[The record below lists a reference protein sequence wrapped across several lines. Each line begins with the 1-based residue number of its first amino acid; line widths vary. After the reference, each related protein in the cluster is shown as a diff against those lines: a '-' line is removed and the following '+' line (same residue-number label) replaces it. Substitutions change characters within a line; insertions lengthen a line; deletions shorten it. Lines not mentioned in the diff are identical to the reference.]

1 MKHKAGIAG
10 WAIHHPIGVIM
21 LMLAIIILG
30 LFSLSKLNIDL
41 LPEIIYPEV
50 RTRIIDPGVPAT
62 IMEDEIT
69 RQLEEQLAITEDAIS
84 IISTT
89 QEGRS
94 AVDLSFAY
102 GTDIDVALRDAST
115 RLDRAKR
122 FLPDSIDPPI
132 IYKRDPS
139 QRPIAEY
146 VLSSPTRTS
155 VELDD
160 WGNYSLSKWLL
171 NLPGVAAIEVGGG
184 RQREIQVVTDSN
196 KLAAYNLDITD
207 ISDVIQQNNQDTPAG
222 RFYSESGEISGRTA
236 SRFRSVNDIEN
247 LPLPVATDSA
257 DNVLRIKDVAYVED
271 DMADEKLR
279 IRLDGEPGL
288 KVSLQKQPQANTV
301 TVYDGVAEELA
312 KLQAQGQIPEDIT
325 IKRVDDQAQYIR
337 QSLQNAVTAAMSGA
351 ILAMFVVYIFLGNIR
366 RTLIIGSAIPIAVLV
381 TMIFMSMGGLTLNIM
396 TLGGLALGIGML
408 VDNTIVML
416 ENIYRHQKEHED
428 TLEQAE
434 LASAQ
439 VNSAIIASTTTNLA
453 AVLPFLFI
461 GGLIGL
467 LFRELI
473 FTISSAIVASLLVAI
488 TLVPTLAA
496 RVPAKSREGFMR
508 RIFDAFIRLL
518 QKVYGWFLKIL
529 LKIPLLVIAAFIASL
544 VFSIPIFQD
553 SKFEFLPKMENGE
566 VSIRLTAD
574 PGISLEKM
582 DQLTKKIEALLNEL
596 PEVDSLFTLV
606 GGGVFGR
613 STYERSNRADIKVLL
628 NRGEKTVAVDDWIK
642 QANKAITEEEI
653 AGVKVRIRNE
663 GIRGIRVSQGEDDL
677 NLRIKGPNLQVLET
691 IADKAVEWL
700 NGTTGIR
707 NVQHSSEGSDQ
718 ELTIRVDRE
727 RAAQLGLSTEEIG
740 NVIRFAVGGRTVTD
754 FIQNDRSID
763 VVLRLDRSQLRS
775 PDDLGEIILFTNTQP
790 RQPVR
795 LAEVARIEWE
805 KMPATIMRD
814 RQQRII
820 EVTASLTGDLTLEDA
835 YSNVQ
840 KSLEKLDLPAGYS
853 IYEAG
858 ELEAIKEN
866 QKTSQILLA
875 LAMFLVFVVMAV
887 HYESLRDPIIIM
899 LSVPFAA
906 IGVALGLVVTGI
918 PLSMPVWLGM
928 IMLAGIVVNNTIVLV
943 ETIELKKEQANT
955 VVDAIIDAAKTR
967 LRPILMTTLTTV
979 VGMLPLAMAFGE
991 GSEMLQPLA
1000 ISIVAGLSFSML
1012 VTLILVPSIYKLFYR
1027 DK

>member
-10 WAIHHPIGVIM
+10 WAIHHPIGVVM

-50 RTRIIDPGVPAT
+50 RTRILDPGVPAT

-89 QEGRS
+89 REGRS

-102 GTDIDVALRDAST
+102 GTDIDIALRDAST

-122 FLPDSIDPPI
+122 YLPDTVDPPV

-184 RQREIQVVTDSN
+184 RRREIQVVTDSN

-207 ISDVIQQNNQDTPAG
+207 ISEVIQQNNQDTPAG

-236 SRFRSVNDIEN
+236 SRFRSISDIEN
-247 LPLPVATDSA
+247 LPLPVAADSA
-257 DNVLRIKDVAYVED
+257 DNVLRIKDVAYVQD

-301 TVYDGVAEELA
+301 TVYDGVAAELA

-325 IKRVDDQAQYIR
+325 IKRVDDQARYIR
-337 QSLQNAVTAAMSGA
+337 QSLQNAVTAAVSGA
-351 ILAMFVVYIFLGNIR
+351 ILAMLVVYIFLGSVR

-416 ENIYRHQKEHED
+416 ENIYRHQKEHKD

-434 LASAQ
+434 LASSQ

-496 RVPAKSREGFMR
+496 RVPAKPREGFLR
-508 RIFDAFIRLL
+508 RIFNSLIQLL
-518 QKVYGWFLKIL
+518 QNIYGWFLNIL
-529 LKIPLLVIAAFIASL
+529 LKIPLLVIAAFIAGL
-544 VFSIPIFQD
+544 VFSIPVFQD

-574 PGISLEKM
+574 PGISLEEM
-582 DQLTKKIEALLNEL
+582 DLLTKKVEATLYKL
-596 PEVDSLFTLV
+596 PSVDSLFTLV
-606 GGGVFGR
+606 GGGIFGR

-628 NRGEKTVAVDDWIK
+628 KQGDNTIEVDDWIK
-642 QANKAITEEEI
+642 QANKAINKEEL
-653 AGVKVRIRNE
+653 AGLKVRIRNQ

-677 NLRIKGPNLQVLET
+677 NLRIKGPNLKVLET
-691 IADKAVEWL
+691 LADQAVELL
-700 NGTTGIR
+700 NDSAGIR

-718 ELTIRVDRE
+718 ELTIKVNRE

-740 NVIRFAVGGRTVTD
+740 KVIRFAVGGRAVTD

-763 VVLRLDRSQLRS
+763 VVLRLDRSKLRS
-775 PDDLGEIILFTNTQP
+775 PDDLAEIILFTNTQP
-790 RQPVR
+790 RQAVR
-795 LAEVARIEWE
+795 L
-805 KMPATIMRD
+805 
-814 RQQRII
+814 
-820 EVTASLTGDLTLEDA
+820 
-835 YSNVQ
+835 
-840 KSLEKLDLPAGYS
+840 
-853 IYEAG
+853 
-858 ELEAIKEN
+858 
-866 QKTSQILLA
+866 
-875 LAMFLVFVVMAV
+875 
-887 HYESLRDPIIIM
+887 
-899 LSVPFAA
+899 
-906 IGVALGLVVTGI
+906 
-918 PLSMPVWLGM
+918 
-928 IMLAGIVVNNTIVLV
+928 
-943 ETIELKKEQANT
+943 
-955 VVDAIIDAAKTR
+955 
-967 LRPILMTTLTTV
+967 
-979 VGMLPLAMAFGE
+979 
-991 GSEMLQPLA
+991 
-1000 ISIVAGLSFSML
+1000 
-1012 VTLILVPSIYKLFYR
+1012 
-1027 DK
+1027 

>member
-94 AVDLSFAY
+94 AVDLSFSY
-102 GTDIDVALRDAST
+102 GTDIDVALRDASN

-122 FLPDSIDPPI
+122 FLPSTIDPPVI
-132 IYKRDPS
+132 FKRDPS

-160 WGNYSLSKWLL
+160 WGNYSLAKWLL
-171 NLPGVAAIEVGGG
+171 NLPGVASIEVGGG

-236 SRFRSVNDIEN
+236 SRFHSVNDIEN
-247 LPLPVATDSA
+247 LPLPVVADSA
-257 DNVLRIKDVAYVED
+257 DNILRIKDVAYVVD
-271 DMADEKLR
+271 DMADEKIR
-279 IRLDGEPGL
+279 IRLDSEPGL
-288 KVSLQKQPQANTV
+288 KISLQKQPQANTV
-301 TVYDGVAEELA
+301 TVYDGVTEELE
-312 KLQAQGQIPEDIT
+312 KLKAQGQIPEDIT

-337 QSLQNAVTAAMSGA
+337 QSLQNAATAAISGA
-351 ILAMFVVYIFLGNIR
+351 ILAMFVVYIFLGNLR

-434 LASAQ
+434 VASAQ

-496 RVPAKSREGFMR
+496 RVPAKTREGILR

-518 QKVYGWFLKIL
+518 QTIYGWFLKIL
-529 LKIPLLVIAAFIASL
+529 LKIPLLVVAAFITAL
-544 VFSIPIFQD
+544 VFSIPVFQD

-574 PGISLEKM
+574 PGISLENM
-582 DQLTKKIEALLNEL
+582 DLITKRVESSLYQL
-596 PEVDSLFTLV
+596 PDVDSLFTLV

-628 NRGEKTVAVDDWIK
+628 KKKDKTVSVDEWIK
-642 QANKAITEEEI
+642 LANQAINKEEL
-653 AGVKVRIRNE
+653 AGVKARIRNE

-677 NLRIKGPNLQVLET
+677 NLRIKGPNLKVLES
-691 IADKAVEWL
+691 IADQAVESL
-700 NGTTGIR
+700 NGTIGIR

-718 ELTIRVDRE
+718 ELTIKVNRE

-740 NVIRFAVGGRTVTD
+740 KVIRFAVGGSTVTD

-763 VVLRLDRSQLRS
+763 VVLRLDRSQLRT
-775 PDDLGEIILFTNTQP
+775 PDDLAEIILFTNTQP
-790 RQPVR
+790 HQPVR

-835 YSNVQ
+835 YANLE

-858 ELEAIKEN
+858 ELEAIKKN
-866 QKTSQILLA
+866 QETSQVLLA

-906 IGVALGLVVTGI
+906 IGVAIGLVITGI

-943 ETIELKKEQANT
+943 ETIELKKEQANN

-1012 VTLILVPSIYKLFYR
+1012 VTLLLVPSIYKLFYR
-1027 DK
+1027 G

>member
-196 KLAAYNLDITD
+196 KLAAYKLDITD
-207 ISDVIQQNNQDTPAG
+207 ISEVIQQNNQDTPAG

-257 DNVLRIKDVAYVED
+257 DNVLRIKDVAYVQD

-351 ILAMFVVYIFLGNIR
+351 ILAMLVVYIFLGNIR

-496 RVPAKSREGFMR
+496 RVPAKAREGFLR

-518 QKVYGWFLKIL
+518 QNIYGWFLKVL
-529 LKIPLLVIAAFIASL
+529 LKIPVLVIAAFIAGL
-544 VFSIPIFQD
+544 VFSIPVFQE

-596 PEVDSLFTLV
+596 PDVDSLFTLV

-628 NRGEKTVAVDDWIK
+628 NKGKNTVAVDDWIK
-642 QANKAITEEEI
+642 QANKAIREEEL
-653 AGVKVRIRNE
+653 AGLKVRIRNQ

-691 IADKAVEWL
+691 IADQAVESL
-700 NGTTGIR
+700 NGTAGIR

-718 ELTIRVDRE
+718 ELTINVNRE

-763 VVLRLDRSQLRS
+763 IVLRLDRSQLRS
-775 PDDLGEIILFTNTQP
+775 PDDLKEIILFTNTQP

-835 YSNVQ
+835 YTNVE
-840 KSLEKLDLPAGYS
+840 KSLENLDLPAGYS

-866 QKTSQILLA
+866 QKTSQVLLA
-875 LAMFLVFVVMAV
+875 LALFLVFVVMAV

-906 IGVALGLVVTGI
+906 IGVGIGLIVTGI

-943 ETIELKKEQANT
+943 ETIELKKEQASS
-955 VVDAIIDAAKTR
+955 VVDAIISAAKTR

-1012 VTLILVPSIYKLFYR
+1012 VTLFLVPSVYKLFYR
-1027 DK
+1027 D

>member
-1 MKHKAGIAG
+1 MKHSAGIAG
-10 WAIHHPIGVIM
+10 WAIFHPIGVIM
-21 LMLAIIILG
+21 LMLTIIILG

-50 RTRIIDPGVPAT
+50 RTRIIDAGVPAT

-69 RQLEEQLAITEDAIS
+69 RQLEEQLAITEGAIS
-84 IISTT
+84 VISTT

-122 FLPDSIDPPI
+122 FLPDSIDPPV

-160 WGNYSLSKWLL
+160 WGNYTLSKWLL
-171 NLPGVAAIEVGGG
+171 NLPGVASIEVGGG
-184 RQREIQVVTDSN
+184 RQREIQVITDSN
-196 KLAAYNLDITD
+196 KLAAYKLDITD
-207 ISDVIQQNNQDTPAG
+207 ISEVIQENNQDTPAG

-236 SRFRSVNDIEN
+236 SRFNSVNDIEN
-247 LPLPVATDSA
+247 LPLPVTSDSA
-257 DNVLRIKDVAYVED
+257 DNILRIKDVAFVQD
-271 DMADEKLR
+271 GMADEKVR
-279 IRLDGEPGL
+279 IRLNGEPGL

-301 TVYDGVAEELA
+301 SVYDGVANELE
-312 KLQAQGQIPEDIT
+312 KLAERGQIPEDIT

-337 QSLQNAVTAAMSGA
+337 QSLKNASSSALTGA
-351 ILAMFVVYIFLGNIR
+351 ILAMLVVYIFLGNIR

-416 ENIYRHQKEHED
+416 ENIYRHQKENED
-428 TLEQAE
+428 SLDQAVV
-434 LASAQ
+434 ASSE

-488 TLVPTLAA
+488 TLVPALAA
-496 RVPAKSREGFMR
+496 RVPAKSKEGILR
-508 RIFDAFIRLL
+508 RAFDATIKLL
-518 QKVYGWFLKIL
+518 QNVYGSFLSIA
-529 LKIPLLVIAAFIASL
+529 LKMPILVIILFLAVFA
-544 VFSIPIFQD
+544 FSIPVFQD

-574 PGISLEKM
+574 PGISLDEM
-582 DQLTKKIEALLNEL
+582 DTLTKKIESLITEL
-596 PEVDSLFTLV
+596 PDVDSLFTLV
-606 GGGVFGR
+606 GGGVYGR

-628 NRGEKTVAVDDWIK
+628 DKSEKAIAVDQWIK
-642 QANKAITEEEI
+642 LANAAITKEEL
-653 AGVKVRIRNE
+653 AGVKVRIRNQ

-677 NLRIKGPNLQVLET
+677 NLRIKGPNLLVLESL
-691 IADKAVEWL
+691 ADQAVESL
-700 NGTTGIR
+700 NGTAGIR

-718 ELTIRVDRE
+718 ELTIKVDRE

-754 FIQNDRSID
+754 FIQNDKSID
-763 VVLRLDRSQLRS
+763 VLMRLDRSQLRN
-775 PDDLGEIILFTNTQP
+775 PDDLGEIILFTNTEP

-795 LAEVARIEWE
+795 LSEVANLEWE
-805 KMPATIMRD
+805 KTPASIMRD
-814 RQQRII
+814 RQQRVI
-820 EVTASLTGDLTLEDA
+820 EITASLTGDLTLEEA
-835 YSNVQ
+835 YANIE
-840 KSLEKLDLPAGYS
+840 KSLENVDSPAGYS

-866 QKTSQILLA
+866 QRTSQILLG

-906 IGVALGLVVTGI
+906 IGVALGLLVTGI
-918 PLSMPVWLGM
+918 PLSMPVWLGT

-943 ETIELKKEQANT
+943 ETIELKKEHANSM
-955 VVDAIIDAAKTR
+955 VEAIIEAAKVR

-979 VGMLPLAMAFGE
+979 VGMIPLAMALGK

-1000 ISIVAGLSFSML
+1000 ISIVAGLSFSVL
-1012 VTLILVPSIYKLFYR
+1012 VTLFFVPSIYKLIYR
-1027 DK
+1027 A

>member
-1 MKHKAGIAG
+1 MKHSAGIAG
-10 WAIHHPIGVIM
+10 WAIFHPIGVIM
-21 LMLAIIILG
+21 LMLTIIILG

-50 RTRIIDPGVPAT
+50 RTRIIDAGVPAT

-69 RQLEEQLAITEDAIS
+69 RQLEEQLAITEGAIS
-84 IISTT
+84 VISTT

-122 FLPDSIDPPI
+122 FLPDSIDPPV

-160 WGNYSLSKWLL
+160 WGNYTLSKWLL
-171 NLPGVAAIEVGGG
+171 NLPGVASIEVGGG
-184 RQREIQVVTDSN
+184 RQREIQVITDSN
-196 KLAAYNLDITD
+196 KLAAYKLDITD
-207 ISDVIQQNNQDTPAG
+207 ISEVIQENNQDTPAG

-236 SRFRSVNDIEN
+236 SRFNSVNDIEN
-247 LPLPVATDSA
+247 LPLPVTSDSA
-257 DNVLRIKDVAYVED
+257 DNILRIKDVAFVQD
-271 DMADEKLR
+271 GMADEKVR
-279 IRLDGEPGL
+279 IRLNGEPGL

-301 TVYDGVAEELA
+301 SVYDGVANELE
-312 KLQAQGQIPEDIT
+312 KLAERGQIPEDIT

-337 QSLQNAVTAAMSGA
+337 QSLKNASSSALTGA
-351 ILAMFVVYIFLGNIR
+351 ILAMLVVYIFLGNIR

-416 ENIYRHQKEHED
+416 ENIYRHQKENED
-428 TLEQAE
+428 SLDQAVV
-434 LASAQ
+434 ASSE

-488 TLVPTLAA
+488 TLVPALAA
-496 RVPAKSREGFMR
+496 RVPAKSKEGILR
-508 RIFDAFIRLL
+508 RAFDATIKLL
-518 QKVYGWFLKIL
+518 QNVYGWFLSIA
-529 LKIPLLVIAAFIASL
+529 LKMPLLVIILFLAVFA
-544 VFSIPIFQD
+544 FSIPVFQD

-574 PGISLEKM
+574 PGISLDEM
-582 DQLTKKIEALLNEL
+582 DTLTKKIESLITEL
-596 PEVDSLFTLV
+596 PDVDSLFTLV
-606 GGGVFGR
+606 GGGVYGR

-628 NRGEKTVAVDDWIK
+628 DKSEKAIAVDQWIK
-642 QANKAITEEEI
+642 LANAAITKEEL
-653 AGVKVRIRNE
+653 AGVKVRIRNQ

-677 NLRIKGPNLQVLET
+677 NLRIKGQNLLVLESL
-691 IADKAVEWL
+691 ADQAVESL
-700 NGTTGIR
+700 NGTAGIR

-718 ELTIRVDRE
+718 ELTIKVDRE

-754 FIQNDRSID
+754 FIQNDKSID
-763 VVLRLDRSQLRS
+763 VLMRLDRSQLRN
-775 PDDLGEIILFTNTQP
+775 PDDLGEIILFTNTEP

-795 LAEVARIEWE
+795 LSEVANLEWE
-805 KMPATIMRD
+805 KTPASIMRD
-814 RQQRII
+814 RQQRVI
-820 EVTASLTGDLTLEDA
+820 EITASLTGDLTLEEA
-835 YSNVQ
+835 YANIE
-840 KSLEKLDLPAGYS
+840 KSLENVDFPAGYS

-866 QKTSQILLA
+866 QRTSQILLG

-906 IGVALGLVVTGI
+906 IGVALGLLVTGI
-918 PLSMPVWLGM
+918 PLSMPVWLGT

-943 ETIELKKEQANT
+943 ETIELKKEHANSM
-955 VVDAIIDAAKTR
+955 VEAIIEAAKVR

-979 VGMLPLAMAFGE
+979 VGMIPLAMALGK

-1000 ISIVAGLSFSML
+1000 ISIVAGLSFSVL
-1012 VTLILVPSIYKLFYR
+1012 VTLFFVPSIYKLIYR
-1027 DK
+1027 A

>member
-1 MKHKAGIAG
+1 MKHSAGIAG
-10 WAIHHPIGVIM
+10 WAIFHPIGVVM
-21 LMLAIIILG
+21 LMLTIIILG

-69 RQLEEQLAITEDAIS
+69 RQLEEQLAITEGAIS

-122 FLPDSIDPPI
+122 FLPDSIDPPV

-160 WGNYSLSKWLL
+160 WGNYTLSKWLL
-171 NLPGVAAIEVGGG
+171 NLPGVASIEVGGG
-184 RQREIQVVTDSN
+184 RQREIQVITDSN
-196 KLAAYNLDITD
+196 KLAAYKLDITD
-207 ISDVIQQNNQDTPAG
+207 ISDAIQENNQDTPAG

-236 SRFRSVNDIEN
+236 SRFRSVNEIEN
-247 LPLPVATDSA
+247 LPLPVTSDSA
-257 DNVLRIKDVAYVED
+257 DNILRIKDVAFVQD
-271 DMADEKLR
+271 DMADEKVR
-279 IRLDGEPGL
+279 IRLNGEPGL

-301 TVYDGVAEELA
+301 SVYDGVANELD
-312 KLQAQGQIPEDIT
+312 KLAAQGQIPEDIT

-337 QSLQNAVTAAMSGA
+337 QSLKNAATSAIIGA
-351 ILAMFVVYIFLGNIR
+351 ILAMIVVYIFLGNIR

-428 TLEQAE
+428 TLDQAVI
-434 LASAQ
+434 ASSQ

-488 TLVPTLAA
+488 TLVPALAA
-496 RVPAKSREGFMR
+496 RVPAKSKQGILR
-508 RIFDAFIRLL
+508 RLFDGTIRLL
-518 QKVYGWFLKIL
+518 QHIYGWILKIL
-529 LKIPLLVIAAFIASL
+529 LKAPLLIIAIFIAGL
-544 VFSIPIFQD
+544 VFSIPVFQD

-574 PGISLEKM
+574 PGISLDEM
-582 DQLTKKIEALLNEL
+582 DILTKKIEALLTEL
-596 PEVDSLFTLV
+596 PDVDSLFTLV

-628 NRGEKTVAVDDWIK
+628 NKSENATGVDQWIK
-642 QANKAITEEEI
+642 LANETITKEEL
-653 AGVKVRIRNE
+653 AGVKVRIRNQ

-677 NLRIKGPNLQVLET
+677 NLRIKGPNLLVLESL
-691 IADKAVEWL
+691 ADQAVESL
-700 NGTTGIR
+700 NGVVGIR

-718 ELTIRVDRE
+718 ELTIKVDRE

-740 NVIRFAVGGRTVTD
+740 NVIRFAVGGRTITD
-754 FIQNDRSID
+754 FIQNDKSID
-763 VVLRLDRSQLRS
+763 IILRLDRSQLRN

-795 LAEVARIEWE
+795 LAEVAKIDWE
-805 KMPATIMRD
+805 KTPASIMRD
-814 RQQRII
+814 RQQRVI
-820 EVTASLTGDLTLEDA
+820 EITASLTGDLTLEDA
-835 YSNVQ
+835 YANIQ
-840 KSLEKLDLPAGYS
+840 KSLETIDFPTGYT

-866 QKTSQILLA
+866 QKTSQILLG

-906 IGVALGLVVTGI
+906 VGVALGLLVTGI
-918 PLSMPVWLGM
+918 PLSMPVWLGT

-943 ETIELKKEQANT
+943 ETIELKKELT
-955 VVDAIIDAAKTR
+955 SSLIEAIIEASKIR

-979 VGMLPLAMAFGE
+979 VGMLPLAMALGE

-1012 VTLILVPSIYKLFYR
+1012 VTLFLVPSVYKLFYK
-1027 DK
+1027 D